1 MNWIKANKFLTAFFA
16 VMLVGVG
23 ALGYLLFTARSHYAD
38 VRTQYEEQSAEL
50 NRLLSLAPYPAPEN
64 VQKMEVQRKAHQDA
78 ITALRKSLVANEIP
92 LEEISEVQFQDRLRE
107 SVTRVTA
114 KAAEKGVLIGEK
126 EKFYMGF
133 AVYETQPP
141 RPEAAPL
148 LGQQL
153 KAIELVVMQLIESK
167 ITLLEK
173 LDRPPLPE
181 ESEKRAAAAPD
192 GRGDGRPKSD
202 KPENQLVAVR
212 PFDIHFIADQDFFA
226 TILNRLVNNKTQFY
240 IPRVIEIENSE
251 EKAPSRSETATA
263 TPPPPPPPPPRPV
276 PPTPTPAPPGRTPP
290 GRTPPGRTPPG
301 AAPRPATAPVA
312 PAVPPPPTAEAIKLI
327 VGTEKLKVGMRF
339 EVVDFA
345 DVPTVAAK

>member
-1 MNWIKANKFLTAFFA
+1 MNWIKANKFLTAFYA

-23 ALGYLLFTARSHYAD
+23 ALGFLLFTARSHYTE
-38 VRTQYEEQSAEL
+38 VRTTYEEQSTEL
-50 NRLLSLAPYPAPEN
+50 NRLLSLAPYPDPAN

-92 LEEISEVQFQDRLRE
+92 LEQMSEVQFQDKLRE

-114 KAAEKGVLIGEK
+114 KAAEKGMVIAEK

-133 AVYETQPP
+133 ALYETQPP

-148 LGQQL
+148 LGRQL

-167 ITLLEK
+167 VTSLDK

-181 ESEKRAAAAPD
+181 ESEKRSAAAPD
-192 GRGDGRPKSD
+192 ARGEGRPKSD
-202 KPENQLVAVR
+202 KPESQLVAVR
-212 PFDIHFIADQDFFA
+212 PFDIHFTADQDFFT

-240 IPRVIEIENSE
+240 IPRLIEVENSE
-251 EKAPSRSETATA
+251 PKAPSRSDTATA
-263 TPPPPPPPPPRPV
+263 AALPPPV
-276 PPTPTPAPPGRTPP
+276 PAPPGPVVAAAPPGRPPGPP

-301 AAPRPATAPVA
+301 AGARPPAAPAA
-312 PAVPPPPTAEAIKLI
+312 PAVPPPPAAEAIKLI
-327 VGTEKLKVGMRF
+327 VGTEKLKVRMRF